1 MRAKRLTADGI
12 RLFENFLDNARN
24 KPADQS
30 TIKALQSDPSY
41 AEPNT
46 YGVEVTPQSF
56 STTKDVAIYMCEQI
70 DKANLSRP
78 PEDPGFWSWLAIY
91 FSASILPAK
100 TSGSITIRENA
111 RYICNN
117 LWNKKYRHRVA
128 GPTRALWYYRTEPE
142 VLNFMLYT
150 PPSQISDMEEQIL
163 SRGEKV
169 RNPTYIRLANR
180 LYYDPKTKRAKRGAQ
195 NKRETRTPGTL
206 RRLEAICEQYGRTYD
221 LYSKDVDEFYD
232 MLPAEFDRWKNSSE

>member
-12 RLFENFLDNARN
+12 RLFENFLDNART

-70 DKANLSRP
+70 DNANLSRP

-91 FSASILPAK
+91 FSASILPAN
-100 TSGSITIRENA
+100 TSGSIAIRENA

-117 LWNKKYRHRVA
+117 LWNKKI
-128 GPTRALWYYRTEPE
+128 E
-142 VLNFMLYT
+142 
-150 PPSQISDMEEQIL
+150 
-163 SRGEKV
+163 
-169 RNPTYIRLANR
+169 IR
-180 LYYDPKTKRAKRGAQ
+180 
-195 NKRETRTPGTL
+195 
-206 RRLEAICEQYGRTYD
+206 
-221 LYSKDVDEFYD
+221 EF
-232 MLPAEFDRWKNSSE
+232 